1 MLRGGK
7 TAALIAGKK
16 QRNWENGNMQE
27 RAALMTEG
35 SIWRHIVHFA
45 LPVFWGNLFQQLYN
59 VVDSLVVGN
68 FLGSDALA
76 AVGSSSSLIFLIVG
90 LFSGIFT
97 GAGVVISRYYGAR
110 DEEGLRPAVHTTVA
124 FGLTAGIVITVV
136 GTFLS
141 PHLLV
146 WMGTPESVLPNS
158 IAYFRTYFCG
168 AVFVVLYNTAAG
180 IFQAVGDSR
189 HPLYYLIVSSV
200 TNVALDLLLVAFL
213 GMGVEGAALATVIS
227 QAASAFLGFR
237 RLMRS
242 TGPYR
247 VWPSK
252 VRFHARM
259 LRQVLTMG
267 VPSGIQN
274 SIIAIANVVV
284 QASINLYGATAVA
297 GCGAYSKIEGFG
309 FLPINA
315 FALALS
321 TFIGQNLG
329 AREYARARR
338 GALFGILSCVTLAEM
353 VGVFI
358 NLGAPW
364 LISLFNAD
372 PDVVAYGTLQ
382 ARTVTLFYFLLAFSH
397 SVAGVMRGAGRAV
410 VPMLVMLVCWC
421 LIRVSYITLIARGS
435 GDIRMIF
442 WAYPL
447 TWSLSSVAFLVYY
460 LKADWPHY
468 LEKKA
473 AAMQ

>member
-1 MLRGGK
+1 
-7 TAALIAGKK
+7 
-16 QRNWENGNMQE
+16 MQE

-35 SIWRHIVHFA
+35 SIWRHIVRFA

-76 AVGSSSSLIFLIVG
+76 AVGSSSSLIFLLVG

-110 DEEGLRPAVHTTVA
+110 DEKSLGTAVHTTVA

-136 GTFLS
+136 GTLLS

-168 AVFVVLYNTAAG
+168 VVFIVLYNTSAG

-200 TNVALDLLLVAFL
+200 TNIALDLLLVAVV

-227 QAASAFLGFR
+227 QAVSAFLGFR
-237 RLMRS
+237 RLTRS

-247 VWPSK
+247 VWPSQ
-252 VRFHARM
+252 VRFHGGM
-259 LRQVLTMG
+259 LRQVLTLG
-267 VPSGIQN
+267 VPSGVQN

-329 AREYARARR
+329 AREYGRARR
-338 GALFGILSCVTLAEM
+338 GARFGILCCVLLAEA
-353 VGVFI
+353 VGIAI

-364 LISLFNAD
+364 LIALFNAD
-372 PDVVAYGTLQ
+372 PEVVAYGTLQ
-382 ARTVTLFYFLLAFSH
+382 ARTVTLFYFVLAFSH

-421 LIRVSYITLIARGS
+421 VIRVAYITLIARGS
-435 GDIRMIF
+435 GDIQMIF
-442 WAYPL
+442 WAYPI
-447 TWSLSSVAFLVYY
+447 TWSLSSVAFLAYY

-473 AAMQ
+473 AMR